1 MLKNKTQL
9 QKDIIKVIR
18 NHTVAE
24 VIHAFEII
32 KMDVLFNEGNL
43 GEEDKGE

>member
-18 NHTVAE
+18 NHKIAE
-24 VIHAFEII
+24 VVHAFEVI
-32 KMDVLFNEGNL
+32 KLDMLINNGIL
-43 GEEDKGE
+43 T